1 LPTKDQPRLSVVLSP
16 RTPGAPTWVFPF
28 NMPAPPGVGDNQ
40 TMAIVTKDGTTVYDV
55 AFALVWVTDGDAA
68 LNRNEAYAFASCTR
82 CKAVA
87 VSFQVV
93 LVVGSANVVAPQN
106 ISAAVNYNCVKCITE
121 ALAVQLVL
129 TLPSTPSGD
138 VLAQLT
144 ALWKRIAR
152 FADHVKGL
160 TFAEIKAQ
168 IATFEQQILDVL
180 QPMIASASS
189 ASVTSSVSGSSSL
202 PGAPAPGPTDGSSVS
217 SSAAPSSSSSAA
229 PTTSSAPASTSEAPS
244 TSIVPSAPASG
255 P

>member
-1 LPTKDQPRLSVVLSP
+1 
-16 RTPGAPTWVFPF
+16 
-28 NMPAPPGVGDNQ
+28 
-40 TMAIVTKDGTTVYDV
+40 
-55 AFALVWVTDGDAA
+55 
-68 LNRNEAYAFASCTR
+68 
-82 CKAVA
+82 
-87 VSFQVV
+87 

-152 FADHVKGL
+152 FADHLEGL